1 MTQTPYR
8 FDAVLFDFADTLFN
22 SRSALL
28 PDLMARRCEEA
39 GLAASED
46 DCRGWIE
53 QIVACA
59 ASEDGRARMRSSD
72 YSLLLHRASWTAC
85 VHACPEIPP
94 AFADPFYEVFCN
106 ATLWRPFEDALPV
119 LRMLSARGIAIGV
132 VSNIG
137 WNIRPAIDAGH
148 MSCFVEVVVQSFEA
162 GALKPEPAPFCSAL
176 EQLDIPPERAL
187 MVGDNWST
195 DGGAQALGVT
205 TLLLPPVRDPS
216 QPRGLEMV
224 LDLLGIPRRRSE
236 AGNAATPAGPAAAF
250 A

>member
-28 PDLMARRCEEA
+28 PDLMARRCEEI
-39 GLAASED
+39 GLPASED
-46 DCRGWIE
+46 DCRAWIE
-53 QIVACA
+53 QIIACA
-59 ASEDGRARMRSSD
+59 AREDGRARMRSCD
-72 YSLLLHRASWTAC
+72 YSPLLHRASWTAC
-85 VHACPEIPP
+85 VHACPDIPA

-106 ATLWRPFEDALPV
+106 ATLWRPFQDALPV
-119 LRMLSARGIAIGV
+119 LRMLSARGIAVAV

-137 WNIRPAIDAGH
+137 WNIRPAIDASH
-148 MSCFVEVVVQSFEA
+148 MGCFVEAVVQSFEL
-162 GALKPEPAPFCSAL
+162 GALKPEPAPFRSAL
-176 EQLDIPPERAL
+176 EQLGIAPGRAL

-205 TLLLPPVRDPS
+205 TLLLPQAGDPS
-216 QPRGLEMV
+216 LPRGLEMV
-224 LDLLGIPRRRSE
+224 LDLLGIARRQNE
-236 AGNAATPAGPAAAF
+236 AMNVAAPAGSSAAF